1 MINIILYLKFI
12 TFFYIFLIII
22 STVLSSFVDYV
33 DDDVLIL
40 TIKCNRK
47 TSNTITTLCS
57 AVNIKKQIIL
67 KKSNFIEKQKDDFSK
82 ITPTQQEK
90 QFSSTNKKAIENK
103 RK

>member
-1 MINIILYLKFI
+1 MINNSLSKIY
-12 TFFYIFLIII
+12 YIFLYFPYYII
-22 STVLSSFVDYV
+22 STVLSSFVDYE

-47 TSNTITTLCS
+47 TSNTITTTLCS

-90 QFSSTNKKAIENK
+90 QFSSNKKAIKNK